1 MDASHE
7 KIDAAHNTVSR
18 LIELDLR
25 SLLAEEGLRE
35 FSANLDYLRSVDF
48 FPPHVNGPVEELLLG
63 FSPYVDT
70 LGLQLQALD
79 TPTSFLEAFSE
90 NERIMEEG
98 PQAYE
103 VLSAEIQK
111 LDQEIEGKLLA
122 AKAKKISLAK
132 EIRNL
137 SQRTKEATAAY
148 EYALPQFQSQKQD
161 KPNRA
166 AERMWERARNV
177 LRENQ

>member
-1 MDASHE
+1 M
-7 KIDAAHNTVSR
+7 
-18 LIELDLR
+18 
-25 SLLAEEGLRE
+25 
-35 FSANLDYLRSVDF
+35 DF
-48 FPPHVNGPVEELLLG
+48 FPSHVNGPVEELLLG
-63 FSPYVDT
+63 FYPYVDT

-79 TPTSFLEAFSE
+79 TSTSFLEAFSE

-103 VLSAEIQK
+103 VLSAEMQK

-132 EIRNL
+132 EIRNF

-161 KPNRA
+161 KRL
-166 AERMWERARNV
+166 AEQGGGKNV
-177 LRENQ
+177 GASS